1 MIAATFDMAPRQAA
15 GRRTFALIA
24 ALLCLP
30 FVVATLLWASGWRP
44 ERQINHGELLLADH
58 LPVRQ
63 LIVHNFQKNGRDA
76 AGPPQGGAA
85 PSGGA
90 SAASRGPSLPAAGP
104 SQGGASPLEGASEA
118 SRGASPHAAPGH
130 PTLFDG
136 RWMLALAVPGECGAD
151 CVAQLALARQ
161 VQVSLNKDMVRLA
174 RGLVGP
180 QLHDTTAHA
189 ARWPDLAIGH
199 ADDVAWRTLGGERIT
214 APQLF
219 LIDPQ
224 GRLVLRYTAAPDPKG
239 VRRDVE
245 RLLKYSWNG

>member
-1 MIAATFDMAPRQAA
+1 MIAATFDLAPRQAA

-63 LIVHNFQKNGRDA
+63 LTVHNFQKNGRDA
-76 AGPPQGGAA
+76 AGPSQGGAA

-90 SAASRGPSLPAAGP
+90 SAASRG
-104 SQGGASPLEGASEA
+104 
-118 SRGASPHAAPGH
+118 ASPHAAGPSPHATPGH

-174 RGLVGP
+174 RGLIGP
-180 QLHDTTAHA
+180 QLHDTAAHA